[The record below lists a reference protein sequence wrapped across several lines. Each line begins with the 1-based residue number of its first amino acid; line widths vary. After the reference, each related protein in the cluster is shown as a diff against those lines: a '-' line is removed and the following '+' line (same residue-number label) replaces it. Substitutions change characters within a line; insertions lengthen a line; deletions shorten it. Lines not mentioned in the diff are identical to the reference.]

1 MADTFAIVYGSTTI
15 DINDTTNYKIHDNT
29 FNVNLAMPAIVEHQP
44 QSAPPTLL
52 EMAGQSTTVSFKMS
66 VFGGSRDLVLA
77 KISRLKRLIDGAFQ
91 VAAQYEL
98 TNANSTPVYF
108 KIKRDGATY
117 ATLHRVR
124 YGNINDGGAHW
135 DYVTESSSSKL
146 CRQAVVTL
154 VIEDAGICDTTMR
167 LKNYMTAGGDSFTL
181 FSSGIAMGWGQIG
194 FATYSQETTYYL
206 LNKSCQ
212 KVVTDTTNEQGVWNG
227 VTPIT
232 CTTTDAVCGFVWIA
246 GTGDPIT
253 LRLVTGASTTIS
265 EKTFTPSSPTGYDQ
279 SVTANGLT
287 WYRYSF
293 SDDGDPARG
302 SADVAFRILRR
313 NTDATQIT
321 TFYLDCAYITVG
333 TATAPDGWS
342 SRYQLYNKGDYSSSN
357 PNNINHLDVGL
368 LPGDMPA
375 LLLTKI
381 TPESSEGGTRVVA
394 SRYTD
399 TLHAAVDY
407 PAFLDSGTVS
417 STTASSGSWS
427 SVADTDAGN
436 NTSYQFTASADGASG
451 TLIWGTTIVGDTAY
465 RLFARPFAVI
475 LRVKSN
481 SSAAQGYVTIT
492 DQFLRTYSYSSSIN
506 YSDIA
511 NSTYWLVFVD
521 TINAT
526 NVIPASRP
534 DTSQP
539 TILITVGVKNIA
551 NTKTVNVDGL
561 WFFPQD
567 GEYMITGKGLVND
580 NVVWFDPNL
589 RANPVAGGVVA
600 QTQQG
605 TLYNVMPGV
614 VTNRLNI
621 LLYEKTGSSEMDQN
635 AYFDTELTVTPRARF
650 LIGGL

>member
-1 MADTFAIVYGSTTI
+1 MADTFALICGSTTI
-15 DINDTTNYKIHDNT
+15 DLNDTSNYLIHANSFT
-29 FNVNLAMPAIVEHQP
+29 ANLQLPALVEHQP
-44 QSAPPTLL
+44 QSAPPSLL
-52 EMAGQSTTVSFKMS
+52 EMSGQATVINFRLS
-66 VFGGSRDLVLA
+66 VFGSSRDAVLA
-77 KISRLKRLIDGAFQ
+77 KIARLKRLADGAWQ

-98 TNANSTPVYF
+98 TNANSQPVYF

-124 YGNINDGGAHW
+124 YGNINDGQGHW
-135 DYVTESSSSKL
+135 EYINESSSSKL
-146 CRQAVVTL
+146 CRQALVTL
-154 VIEDAGICDTTMR
+154 TVEDAGICDTTMR

-181 FSSGIAMGWGQIG
+181 FSSGIAMGWAQIG

-212 KVVTDTTNEQGVWNG
+212 KVVTDNTNEQGIWNG

-253 LRLVTGASTTIS
+253 LRLITGASTTIS

-302 SADVAFRILRR
+302 SADVAFRIVRR

-321 TFYLDCAYITVG
+321 TFYLDCAYLTVG
-333 TATAPDGWS
+333 SSTVPDGWS
-342 SRYQLYNKGDYSSSN
+342 SRYRLYNKGDYSSSN

-381 TPESSEGGTRVVA
+381 TPESSKGGTRVVA

-399 TLHAAVDY
+399 TLHAAIDY

-436 NTSYQFTASADGASG
+436 STSYQFTASADGASG
-451 TLIWGTTIVGDTAY
+451 TLFWETTIVGDTAY
-465 RLFARPFAVI
+465 KLFARPFAVI

-492 DQFLRTYSYSSSIN
+492 DQFGRTYSYSSSTN

-539 TILITVGVKNIA
+539 TITITASVKNIA
-551 NTKTVNVDGL
+551 NTKTANVDGL

-580 NVVWFDPNL
+580 NAVWFDPNL

-605 TLYNVMPGV
+605 TLYNVIPGV

-621 LLYEKTGSSEMDQN
+621 LLYKQTSGSTMDQN